1 MRFFGRF
8 RGRFLDSGAAGVLRK
23 RHDAVDADRDVRPL
37 MKPPAADGSDEAPA
51 SHDRELFP
59 SVMVIPARRLS
70 GAPAIPGDK
79 SISHRMLM
87 FGALAHGKT
96 QITNLLDSA
105 DVRST
110 RGVIEALGASIV
122 DVGDAVVVHG
132 RGPEAFHAPQHVLDC
147 GNSGTTMRLMAG
159 ILAAQP
165 FTSRLDGDESLRSRP
180 MRRVAEPLRAL
191 GATIELAP
199 GDRAPIVIHG
209 GNLVGTRY
217 DLPMPSAQVKSALLL
232 AGLGAAGE
240 TVIGGALG
248 GRDHTERL
256 LWHFGADLKANGTL
270 RLRGGQRLRAAGLRV
285 PGDPSSAAF
294 WLAAASIVK
303 GSSVQLPEVGI
314 NPTRMGFVRALNRMG
329 AKITVARSYSDCE
342 PVGTLHA
349 EFAPLRAVTIG
360 ADEVPA
366 LIDELPLIAVLATY
380 AQGVTEVRGAK
391 ELRVKESDRIEAIAL
406 NLRAMGAEVE
416 VLDDGFRIAGPQP
429 LHGAAIRSFGDHRI
443 AMACAIAALGA
454 ASPTTIDDA
463 ACVAISY
470 PGFFA
475 TLRYLTGDPM
485 RAGVLGA
492 SLAHSRSPEI
502 FAWLAR
508 ATDTNIAY
516 ERFERPAGD
525 VAALFA
531 AMRRDAAYVGCN
543 VTIPYKERA
552 AQLVDRRS
560 RTAEIVGAV
569 NVVARRSDG
578 SLDGHNT
585 DVTGV
590 LATLDAH
597 AVDLRGKRACV
608 LGAGGA
614 AASVVYALAQ
624 RGPAEIFIVNRTP
637 ERAAALVARFARN
650 LPGLTLRAD
659 AAPAGEF
666 ALVVDATPAVATNVA
681 FASGAFAFDLKYGSM
696 PSPLL
701 ARAVKTPGVTAVDG
715 LEMLVAQAIATYEIW
730 FRDGRP
736 FPPGENARLTGGLLA
751 HLRSPH

>member
-1 MRFFGRF
+1 MKTT
-8 RGRFLDSGAAGVLRK
+8 AA
-23 RHDAVDADRDVRPL
+23 HE
-37 MKPPAADGSDEAPA
+37 SNEAPE
-51 SHDRELFP
+51 SQDRELFTA
-59 SVMVIPARRLS
+59 MTIAPARRLS
-70 GAPAIPGDK
+70 GAPSIPGDK

-96 QITNLLDSA
+96 HVTNLLDSA

-110 RGVIEALGASIV
+110 RGVLEALGVPIA

-132 RGPEAFHAPQHVLDC
+132 RGPEALQAPTGVLDC

-159 ILAAQP
+159 LLAARP
-165 FTSRLDGDESLRSRP
+165 FTTRLDGDASLRSRP

-191 GATIELAP
+191 GATIELGP
-199 GDRAPIVIHG
+199 GDRAPIVVVG
-209 GNLVGTRY
+209 GGLRAARY
-217 DLPMPSAQVKSALLL
+217 DLPLASAQVKSALLL
-232 AGLGAAGE
+232 AALGAEGE
-240 TVIGGALG
+240 TVVGGELG

-256 LWHFGADLKANGTL
+256 LWHFGADLKVNGTL
-270 RLRGGQRLRAAGLRV
+270 RLRGGQKLRAADLRV

-294 WLAAASIVK
+294 WLAAATIVR
-303 GSSVQLPEVGI
+303 GSSVQLRDVGI
-314 NPTRMGFVRALNRMG
+314 NPTRMGFVRVLNRMG
-329 AKITVARSYSDCE
+329 AKIAVSRSHADCE

-349 EFAPLRAVTIG
+349 EYAQLRATSID

-380 AQGVTEVRGAK
+380 AHGVTEVRGAR
-391 ELRVKESDRIEAIAL
+391 ELRVKESDRIEAIAV

-429 LHGAAIRSFGDHRI
+429 LHGAAIASFGDHRI

-454 ASPTTIDDA
+454 SSPTTIDDA
-463 ACVAISY
+463 SCVAISY

-475 TLRYLTGDPM
+475 TLRYLTGDPV

-492 SLAHSRSPEI
+492 SLAQSRSPEI

-516 ERFERPAGD
+516 ERFERPEGD

-531 AMRRDAAYVGCN
+531 AMRRDPAYVGCN

-552 AQLVDRRS
+552 AALVDRCS
-560 RTAEIVGAV
+560 RTAAIVGAV
-569 NVVARRSDG
+569 NVVARRTDG

-585 DVTGV
+585 DVIGLLT
-590 LATLDAH
+590 TLDAH
-597 AVDLRGKRACV
+597 GVDIRGKRACV

-614 AASVVYALAQ
+614 AAAVVYALSQ
-624 RGPAEIFIVNRTP
+624 RGPGEIVIVNRTP
-637 ERAAALVARFARN
+637 DRAAALIARFARH
-650 LPGLTLRAD
+650 LPGLVLRAD
-659 AAPAGEF
+659 PRPAGAF
-666 ALVVDATPAVATNVA
+666 ALVVDATPG
-681 FASGAFAFDLKYGSM
+681 GAARVEIAPDGLAFDLKYGRM
-696 PSPLL
+696 PTPLL
-701 ARAVKTPGVTAVDG
+701 AEARAAGVTAVDG
-715 LEMLVAQAIATYEIW
+715 LEMLVAQALATYEIW

-736 FPPGENARLTGGLLA
+736 FPRDENKRLMDGLLD
-751 HLRSPH
+751 HLGKTR

>member
-1 MRFFGRF
+1 MKTT
-8 RGRFLDSGAAGVLRK
+8 AAHESNK
-23 RHDAVDADRDVRPL
+23 
-37 MKPPAADGSDEAPA
+37 APE
-51 SHDRELFP
+51 SHDRELFT
-59 SVMVIPARRLS
+59 SVTVAAARRLS

-96 QITNLLDSA
+96 HITNLLDSA

-110 RGVIEALGASIV
+110 RGVIEALGVPVV
-122 DVGDAVVVHG
+122 DAGDAVVVHG
-132 RGPEAFHAPQHVLDC
+132 RGPGGLREPAAVLDC

-159 ILAAQP
+159 LLAPQP
-165 FTSRLDGDESLRSRP
+165 FVSRLDGDDSLRSRP

-191 GATIELAP
+191 GARIELGP
-199 GDRAPIVIHG
+199 GDRAPIVVHG
-209 GNLVGTRY
+209 GKLTAARY
-217 DLPMPSAQVKSALLL
+217 DLPLPSAQVKSALLL
-232 AGLGAAGE
+232 AALGAEGE
-240 TVIGGALG
+240 TVIGGELG

-256 LWHFGADLKANGTL
+256 LWHFGVDLKVNGTL
-270 RLRGGQRLRAAGLRV
+270 RLRGGQKLHAADLRV

-294 WLAAASIVK
+294 WLAAATIVR
-303 GSSVQLPEVGI
+303 GSSVQLHDVGI
-314 NPTRMGFVRALNRMG
+314 NPTRMGFVRVLNRMG
-329 AKITVARSYSDCE
+329 AKITVTRSHSDCE
-342 PVGTLHA
+342 PVGTLLAEHA
-349 EFAPLRAVTIG
+349 ELRATTIA

-380 AQGVTEVRGAK
+380 AAGVTEVRGAK
-391 ELRVKESDRIEAIAL
+391 ELRVKESDRIEAIAV

-429 LHGAAIRSFGDHRI
+429 LHGAAIRTYGDHRI

-454 ASPTTIDDA
+454 SSPTTIDDA

-475 TLRYLTGDPM
+475 TLRYLTGAPV

-516 ERFERPAGD
+516 ERFERPEGD
-525 VAALFA
+525 VASLFA
-531 AMRRDAAYVGCN
+531 AMRRDPAYLGCN

-552 AQLVDRRS
+552 AALVDRRS
-560 RTAEIVGAV
+560 REAEIVGAV

-578 SLDGHNT
+578 TLDGHNT
-585 DVTGV
+585 DIVGI
-590 LATLDAH
+590 LATIDRH
-597 AVDLRGKRACV
+597 GIDLRAKRACV

-614 AASVVYALAQ
+614 AAAAVYALAQ
-624 RGPAEIFIVNRTP
+624 RGPAEIVILNRSP
-637 ERAAALVARFARN
+637 ERAAALVARFARH
-650 LPGLTLRAD
+650 LPGLQLRAD
-659 AAPAGEF
+659 PDPRAAF
-666 ALVVDATPAVATNVA
+666 ALVIDATPGVAGDVT
-681 FASGAFAFDLKYGSM
+681 FAPGAWALDLKYGRM
-696 PSPLL
+696 PSPFL
-701 ARAVKTPGVTAVDG
+701 ARVKAAGLAQTVDG
-715 LEMLVAQAIATYEIW
+715 LEMLVAQALATYEIW

-736 FPPGENARLTGGLLA
+736 FAPAESSVHMDGLLA
-751 HLRSPH
+751 HLGNTR

>member
-1 MRFFGRF
+1 
-8 RGRFLDSGAAGVLRK
+8 
-23 RHDAVDADRDVRPL
+23 
-37 MKPPAADGSDEAPA
+37 MKTTSAHESNEAPE
-51 SHDRELFP
+51 SQDRELFP
-59 SVMVIPARRLS
+59 SVTIAPARRMS

-96 QITNLLDSA
+96 HITNLLDSA

-110 RGVIEALGASIV
+110 RGVLEALGAKIV
-122 DVGDAVVVHG
+122 DVGDSVVVHG
-132 RGPEAFHAPQHVLDC
+132 RGPESLRAPAGVLDC

-159 ILAAQP
+159 ILAGLP
-165 FTSRLDGDESLRSRP
+165 FTTELDGDASLRSRP

-191 GATIELAP
+191 GADIELAP

-209 GNLVGTRY
+209 RPLTATRY
-217 DLPMPSAQVKSALLL
+217 ELPLPSAQVKSALLL
-232 AGLGAAGE
+232 AGLGATGE
-240 TVIGGALG
+240 TVVGGELG

-256 LWHFGADLKANGTL
+256 LWHFGVDLKVNGTL
-270 RLRGGQRLRAAGLRV
+270 RLRGGQKLRAADLRV

-294 WLAAASIVK
+294 WLAAASIVP
-303 GSSVQLPEVGI
+303 GSSVQLHGVGI
-314 NPTRMGFVRALNRMG
+314 NPTRMGFVRVLNRMG
-329 AKITVARSYSDCE
+329 AKITVSRSHDDCE
-342 PVGTLHA
+342 PVGTLLA
-349 EFAPLRAVTIG
+349 EYAPLRATTID
-360 ADEVPA
+360 AAEVPA

-380 AQGVTEVRGAK
+380 AHGVTEVRGAK
-391 ELRVKESDRIEAIAL
+391 ELRVKESDRIEAIAV
-406 NLRAMGAEVE
+406 NLRAMGAQIE

-429 LHGAAIRSFGDHRI
+429 LHGAALQSFADHRI

-454 ASPTTIDDA
+454 SSPTTLDDA
-463 ACVAISY
+463 ACVAVSY

-475 TLRYLTGDPM
+475 TLRYLTGDPV

-531 AMRRDAAYVGCN
+531 AMRRDPAYVGCN

-552 AQLVDRRS
+552 AVLVDRRS

-569 NVVARRSDG
+569 NVVARRADG

-597 AVDLRGKRACV
+597 AIDLRGKRACV

-624 RGPAEIFIVNRTP
+624 RGPAEIVVVNRSLV
-637 ERAAALVARFARN
+637 RAAALVARFARH

-659 AAPAGEF
+659 AAPDGEF
-666 ALVVDATPAVATNVA
+666 ALVVDATPGATAPVA
-681 FASGAFAFDLKYGSM
+681 FAAGGWAFDLKYGRM
-696 PSPLL
+696 PAPLL
-701 ARAVKTPGVTAVDG
+701 VRARAAGVSAVDG

-736 FPPGENARLTGGLLA
+736 LARDVGARLTDGLLEQ
-751 HLRSPH
+751 LRTIP

>member
-1 MRFFGRF
+1 MHVM
-8 RGRFLDSGAAGVLRK
+8 SN
-23 RHDAVDADRDVRPL
+23 
-37 MKPPAADGSDEAPA
+37 EAPG

-59 SVMVIPARRLS
+59 SLTVAPARRLS

-96 QITNLLDSA
+96 HITNLLDSA

-110 RGVIEALGASIV
+110 RGVLEALGVPIV

-132 RGPEAFHAPQHVLDC
+132 KGPAAFRAPADVLDC

-165 FTSRLDGDESLRSRP
+165 FTSRLDGDASLRSRP

-191 GATIELAP
+191 GATIALEP
-199 GDRAPIVIHG
+199 GDHAPLVITG
-209 GNLVGTRY
+209 GGLTATRY
-217 DLPMPSAQVKSALLL
+217 DLPFASAQVKSALLL
-232 AGLGAAGE
+232 AALGAAGE
-240 TVIGGALG
+240 TVIGGELG

-256 LWHFGADLKANGTL
+256 LWHFGVDLKVNGTL
-270 RLRGGQRLRAAGLRV
+270 RLRGGQKLTAADLRV

-294 WLAAASIVK
+294 WLAAATIVR
-303 GSSVQLPEVGI
+303 GGSVQLHNVGI
-314 NPTRMGFVRALNRMG
+314 NPTRMGFVRVLNRMG
-329 AKITVARSYSDCE
+329 AKVTVTRSHSECE
-342 PVGTLHA
+342 PVGTLLAEHA
-349 EFAPLRAVTIG
+349 DLRATSIA

-380 AQGVTEVRGAK
+380 AHGITEVRGAR

-406 NLRAMGAEVE
+406 NLRAMGADVE

-429 LHGAAIRSFGDHRI
+429 LHGAAIQSFGDHRI
-443 AMACAIAALGA
+443 AMACSIAALGA
-454 ASPTTIDDA
+454 TSPTTIDDA

-475 TLRYLTGDPM
+475 TLRYLTGEPV

-508 ATDTNIAY
+508 ATETTIAY
-516 ERFERPAGD
+516 ERFERPEGD
-525 VAALFA
+525 VASLFA

-552 AQLVDRRS
+552 ATLVDRRS

-569 NVVARRSDG
+569 NVVARRTDG
-578 SLDGHNT
+578 TLDGHNT
-585 DVTGV
+585 DVTGI

-597 AVDLRGKRACV
+597 AIDLHDRRACV

-614 AASVVYALAQ
+614 AAAVVYALAQ
-624 RGPAEIFIVNRTP
+624 RGPAEIVIVNRTH
-637 ERAAALVARFARN
+637 ERALALVARFARH
-650 LPGLTLRAD
+650 LPGLALRAHV
-659 AAPAGEF
+659 APRDEF
-666 ALVVDATPAVATNVA
+666 ALVVDATPGVVPAVLPAP
-681 FASGAFAFDLKYGSM
+681 GGWAFDLKYGRA
-696 PSPLL
+696 PGPLL
-701 ARAVKTPGVTAVDG
+701 AAASAVGCATIDG
-715 LEMLVAQAIATYEIW
+715 LEMLVAQALATYEIW

-736 FPPGENARLTGGLLA
+736 FARDESTALMHGLLE
-751 HLRSPH
+751 HLGRTR

>member
-1 MRFFGRF
+1 
-8 RGRFLDSGAAGVLRK
+8 
-23 RHDAVDADRDVRPL
+23 
-37 MKPPAADGSDEAPA
+37 
-51 SHDRELFP
+51 
-59 SVMVIPARRLS
+59 
-70 GAPAIPGDK
+70 
-79 SISHRMLM
+79 M

-96 QITNLLDSA
+96 HITNILDSA

-110 RGVIEALGASIV
+110 RGVLAALGVPIV

-132 RGPEAFHAPQHVLDC
+132 KGPAAFRPPADVLDC

-159 ILAAQP
+159 LLAAQP

-191 GATIELAP
+191 GATIDLAP
-199 GDRAPIVIHG
+199 GDRAPLVVTG
-209 GNLVGTRY
+209 GGLRATRY
-217 DLPMPSAQVKSALLL
+217 DLPFASAQVKSAVLL
-232 AGLGAAGE
+232 AALGADGD
-240 TVIGGALG
+240 TVIGGELG

-256 LWHFGADLKANGTL
+256 LWHFGVDLKVDGTL
-270 RLRGGQRLRAAGLRV
+270 RLRGGQKLTAADLRV

-294 WLAAASIVK
+294 WLAAATIVR
-303 GSSVQLPEVGI
+303 GSSVQLHNVGI
-314 NPTRMGFVRALNRMG
+314 NPTRMGFVRVLNRMG
-329 AKITVARSYSDCE
+329 AKITVTRSHSECE
-342 PVGTLHA
+342 PVGTLVAEHA
-349 EFAPLRAVTIG
+349 DLRATTIT

-366 LIDELPLIAVLATY
+366 LIDELPLIAVLATF
-380 AQGVTEVRGAK
+380 AHGVTEVRGAR
-391 ELRVKESDRIEAIAL
+391 ELRVKESDRIEAIAV
-406 NLRAMGAEVE
+406 NLRALGAEVE

-429 LHGAAIRSFGDHRI
+429 LHGGTIRSFGDHRI

-454 ASPTTIDDA
+454 TAPTTIDDA

-475 TLRYLTGDPM
+475 TLRYLTGDPV

-508 ATDTNIAY
+508 ATETNIAY

-552 AQLVDRRS
+552 ATLVDRQS

-569 NVVARRSDG
+569 NVVARRTDG
-578 SLDGHNT
+578 TLDGHNT
-585 DVTGV
+585 DVTGI

-597 AVDLRGKRACV
+597 AIDLHGRRACI

-614 AASVVYALAQ
+614 AAAVVYALAQ
-624 RGPAEIFIVNRTP
+624 RGPAEIVIANRTHD
-637 ERAAALVARFARN
+637 RALALVTRFARH
-650 LPGLTLRAD
+650 LPGLTLRAE
-659 AAPAGEF
+659 AAPTGDF
-666 ALVVDATPAVATNVA
+666 ALVVDATPGVAPA
-681 FASGAFAFDLKYGSM
+681 ILPAPDGWAFDLKYGRI
-696 PSPLL
+696 PGPLL
-701 ARAVKTPGVTAVDG
+701 SAASAAGRATVDG
-715 LEMLVAQAIATYEIW
+715 LEMLVAQALATYEIW

-736 FPPGENARLTGGLLA
+736 FASDESTALMHGLLD
-751 HLRSPH
+751 HLGRTR